1 MKAGNRESS
10 ESVSSAGQL
19 WGELTAID
27 NSTYQERLFTVYK
40 RGGSFLIVSDNGQER
55 LAGPDSGVKK
65 SDLFREVMDQFQV
78 HALRIK
84 TSVSSK
90 QSIEPKLG

>member
-1 MKAGNRESS
+1 MKAGKREFG
-10 ESVSSAGQL
+10 ESVSCAQQL
-19 WGELTAID
+19 WGELTGID
-27 NSTYQERLFTVYK
+27 NLTYQERLFTVYK
-40 RGGSFLIVSDNGQER
+40 RSGSFLIVSDNGHER

-84 TSVSSK
+84 PSVCSK
-90 QSIEPKLG
+90 LPIEQG